1 MSRKDNGP
9 EVLPPA
15 AEVRKRVEEHLDAL
29 PSWQREQRADE
40 GGSQSRREPPHEPKR
55 RS

>member
-15 AEVRKRVEEHLDAL
+15 AEVRKRVEEHLDSL
-29 PSWQREQRADE
+29 PSWQREHRADE
-40 GGSQSRREPPHEPKR
+40 GGSPRREPPLEPKR